1 MNLYTA
7 IAAVIGSLLA
17 STGFWAYVQ
26 KKGGNKDALTRL
38 VLGLACNEIIK
49 LGMQYIERGQITSDE
64 FENIE
69 KYLYRPYAEVG
80 GNGLAE
86 RVMNDV
92 RKLPICQGKILTE
105 TERQSLV
112 QRNCIPDPSEQ
123 PFPAASR

>member
-1 MNLYTA
+1 MNLLTA
-7 IAAVIGSLLA
+7 LAAVIGSLLA

-26 KKGGNKDALTRL
+26 KKGGNKDALTKL

-49 LGMQYIERGQITSDE
+49 LGMQYIERGMITADE
-64 FENIE
+64 FENID

-86 RVMNDV
+86 RVMADV
-92 RKLPICQGKILTE
+92 RKLPICHGVILTE
-105 TERQSLV
+105 KERLSLV

-123 PFPAASR
+123 PLLAAQ